1 MNKLL
6 KSLRVIIS
14 VAFFAAISF
23 YFLDFANITGPHFWI
38 GKIQLLPALLAGSF
52 TLVGIWILLTL
63 LFGRIYCSTI
73 CPIGTMQDVI
83 SRISVRFNKDKKGRK
98 KHFSY
103 SQPKNALRYILLALI
118 TGPSLFGFQL
128 FLLLLDPYSAF
139 GRIMV
144 NIFKPIYTFGNNVL
158 AGILTSIGNY
168 TLYQVDI
175 VLQSLLALCIAVVT
189 LGVIAFMSWKNGRTW
204 CNTICPVGAFLS
216 LLSRFSLLRIRVDRD
231 KCNRCGS
238 CAHSCKASCISSVA
252 KKIDV
257 SRCVDCFNCLE
268 KCPQGALYYGF
279 HLKKKKGHSLGSLK
293 RIPKS
298 TKKVVAQV
306 EPADQGKRQF
316 LVTALTTAVAIPT
329 LLAQDKKKAWDALS
343 QPIGN
348 KKDDHRKVPLT
359 PPGSE
364 SQANLLAH
372 CTACHLCISKCPSH
386 VLKPALMEYG
396 LAGIMQPTVSF
407 EKGFCN
413 FDCTLCGELC
423 PTGAIRPLTVERKHL
438 TQIGKVVFVEEN
450 CIVYKKGTNC
460 GACSEHCP
468 TQAIAM
474 VPYKDGLTIPKV
486 DANICVGCGGCEYVC
501 PSKPFRAV
509 HIEGNVIHRAAKH
522 FVEGHEKSVKVD
534 EFGF

>member
-1 MNKLL
+1 
-6 KSLRVIIS
+6 
-14 VAFFAAISF
+14 
-23 YFLDFANITGPHFWI
+23 
-38 GKIQLLPALLAGSF
+38 
-52 TLVGIWILLTL
+52 VGIWILLTL
-63 LFGRIYCSTI
+63 FFGRIYCSTV
-73 CPIGTMQDVI
+73 CPIGIMQDVI
-83 SRISVRFNKDKKGRK
+83 HRISARFNKDKKGRSK
-98 KHFSY
+98 LFSY
-103 SQPKNALRYILLALI
+103 SRPKNSLRYIILAL
-118 TGPSLFGFQL
+118 TAAASLSGFQL

-144 NIFKPIYTFGNNVL
+144 NLFKPIYMFGNNVL
-158 AGILTSIGNY
+158 AGTLTGMGNY
-168 TLYQVDI
+168 TLYRVDI
-175 VLQSLLALCIAVVT
+175 VLQSVLALCVALVTFGIIA
-189 LGVIAFMSWKNGRTW
+189 LLSWRNGRTW

-216 LLSRFSLLRIRVDRD
+216 LLSRFSLLRIRIDKD
-231 KCNRCGS
+231 KCTRCGS
-238 CAHSCKASCISSVA
+238 CAHNCKASCISSVS
-252 KKIDV
+252 KKVDV
-257 SRCVDCFNCLE
+257 SRCVNCFNCLDN
-268 KCPQGALYYGF
+268 CPQGALYYGF
-279 HLKKKKGHSLGSLK
+279 RSKKKS
-293 RIPKS
+293 
-298 TKKVVAQV
+298 KKTSIQDKL
-306 EPADQGKRQF
+306 ADQEKRQF

-329 LLAQDKKKAWDALS
+329 LLAQDKKKQWNALS
-343 QPIGN
+343 QPVGSRI
-348 KKDDHRKVPLT
+348 DDHRKVPLT

-396 LAGIMQPTVSF
+396 LGGIMQPTVSF

-423 PTGAIRPLTVERKHL
+423 PTGAIRPLTVEQKHL

-486 DANICVGCGGCEYVC
+486 NTAICVGCGGCEYVC

-509 HIEGNVIHRAAKH
+509 HIEGNAVHCAAKP
-522 FVEGHEKSVKVD
+522 FTQQHEEPIKVD

>member
-1 MNKLL
+1 MKNLL
-6 KSLRVIIS
+6 KPLRVIIS
-14 VAFFAAISF
+14 VVLFVAISF
-23 YFLDFANITGPHFWI
+23 YFLDFANITGPHFWV
-38 GKIQLLPALLAGSF
+38 GKVQLLPALLAGSF
-52 TLVGIWILLTL
+52 TLVGIWIVLTL
-63 LFGRIYCSTI
+63 IFGRIYCSTI
-73 CPIGTMQDVI
+73 CPIGTLQDVI
-83 SRISVRFNKDKKGRK
+83 NRISVWFNKGKKRRR

-103 SQPKNALRYILLALI
+103 SRPKNILRYIVLAF
-118 TGPSLFGFQL
+118 TAATSLFGFQL

-144 NIFKPIYTFGNNVL
+144 NLFKPIYMFGNNVL
-158 AGILTSIGNY
+158 AGMLTGMGSY

-175 VLQSLLALCIAVVT
+175 VLQSLLAFCIALIT
-189 LGVIAFMSWKNGRTW
+189 FGVIALMSWKNGRTW

-216 LLSRFSLLRIRVDRD
+216 LLSRFSLLRIRVDRE

-252 KKIDV
+252 KKVDV

-268 KCPQGALYYGF
+268 KCPRGALYYGF
-279 HLKKKKGHSLGSLK
+279 HLEKKKKHSLGSLK
-293 RIPKS
+293 VTPPKS
-298 TKKVVAQV
+298 SYIPTKD
-306 EPADQGKRQF
+306 ELTDQGKRQF
-316 LVTALTTAVAIPT
+316 LVTAFTTAVAIPT
-329 LLAQDKKKAWDALS
+329 LLAQDKKKAWNALS
-343 QPIGN
+343 QPAGSRI
-348 KKDDHRKVPLT
+348 DDHRKVPIT

-364 SQANLLAH
+364 SRANLLAH
-372 CTACHLCISKCPSH
+372 CTACHLCVSKCPSH

-438 TQIGKVVFVEEN
+438 TQTGKVVFVEEN

-486 DANICVGCGGCEYVC
+486 DTNICVGCGGCEYVC

-509 HIEGNVIHRAAKH
+509 HVEGNVVHRAAKP
-522 FVEGHEKSVKVD
+522 FVERREKAVKVD